1 MTALFSL
8 SLEQILTD
16 NNKSFGIH
24 WDKIVK
30 KKKNVLFFGVFVPFS
45 CYQTAENNLFFY
57 CTKVLYQ
64 QLYQFFF
71 DGKRSKVS
79 AIQKEKLSRSHSV

>member
-30 KKKNVLFFGVFVPFS
+30 KKKKVLFFLVFLSLLVVTIR
-45 CYQTAENNLFFY
+45 QKITIFFY
-57 CTKVLYQ
+57 CTEVLYQ

-79 AIQKEKLSRSHSV
+79 AI

>member
-30 KKKNVLFFGVFVPFS
+30 KKSSFFSGVFVATS
-45 CYQTAENNLFFY
+45 CYQTAENNLFFFY
-57 CTKVLYQ
+57 CTEVLYQ

-79 AIQKEKLSRSHSV
+79 AI